1 MNGISK
7 TKIQKQRFDL
17 AIQGDKSA
25 IIKLLQK
32 KPKNK
37 YNAIQKE
44 YNGVMYHST
53 KEAKYA
59 MFLDRKIKAKEV
71 ERWERQLPFLL
82 FVNGYLVC
90 RYILD
95 FKVYYT
101 DGTIKHI
108 DVKGLKSGVP
118 FQLFAMKQKLMK
130 AIHNID
136 VYIA

>member
-1 MNGISK
+1 MSGILK
-7 TKIQKQRFDL
+7 KNLQKERFNL
-17 AIQGDKSA
+17 AIEGDKSA
-25 IIKLLQK
+25 ILKLLKK

-44 YNGVMYHST
+44 YNGVTYHST

-59 MFLDRKIKAKEV
+59 MFLDRKIKSKEV
-71 ERWERQLPFLL
+71 ERWERQLSFLI

-108 DVKGLKSGVP
+108 DVKGLKAGVP